1 MTGSDYHSSHESSDE
16 TFVYDTLGN
25 RITHNDGADTV
36 YAANIAN
43 EYTSIGGTAVSYDAA
58 GNLSGDHRGYTYE
71 YDYENRLT
79 AIMKDSGS
87 TTVALFEYDSLGRR
101 VESTGNT
108 YGTYKFYYDG
118 WRVLREER
126 VASPTLTFNNE
137 YVYGN
142 YLDEVCMMNLRL
154 NDAVQ
159 AYSYYFVH
167 DHLYST
173 VAWLYSTSGII
184 HRYEYNA
191 YGQRKIM
198 NADYTDAAYSFNHIS
213 FTGQRQ
219 DDLDGGNLSLMYY
232 KNRYYDTETGRFLT
246 RDPIGYVD
254 GMGLYN
260 YTGNEP
266 IANTDPYGL
275 WIWIKVFDK
284 SWQIDLFDGT
294 MAGPVIWNKANR
306 ASNPFWDPYG
316 CICRSPRKYYWIHPH
331 KKWGTAKLWTTIRA
345 IAHARTRIFLTHSDN
360 QIKVHVTGD
369 LEGKFEKHEEEL
381 EKYLACI
388 TPARAKEINV
398 EGKAT
403 LKEFDKEYVVNKE
416 IITEWLTY
424 VIQGK
429 SYSIGE
435 RLKEKFRDY
444 YPY

>member
-1 MTGSDYHSSHESSDE
+1 M
-16 TFVYDTLGN
+16 GN
-25 RITHNDGADTV
+25 RITRDLEVGTDTV
-36 YAANIAN
+36 YSSNEVN
-43 EYTSIGGTAVSYDAA
+43 EYTAIGGSFVSHDDA
-58 GNLSGDHRGYTYE
+58 GNFTADHRGYAYE

-87 TTVALFEYDSLGRR
+87 TTVATFAYDALGRR

-232 KNRYYDTETGRFLT
+232 KNRYYDTQTGRFLT
-246 RDPIGYVD
+246 RDPLVNSDNFVLRLIELYEKLGHVNQGVSLSPSPDFQRYTPGKYID
-254 GMGLYN
+254 GMNLYQYVLGQATGKIDPLGLASCNPCQPHSKPYWKFIREYVITMVSN
-260 YTGNEP
+260 WTNLPMSTWPTIITNIIPTPSLPMTDSITKYREDSPCYCEFQARQKCERCCTETHNLYSSDHLDDIYRDPSDVPPIIGSYKTSYTEVKEFRGRVVLTQGYISGNSYHSKICNCE
-266 IANTDPYGL
+266 DPYPEPQR
-275 WIWIKVFDK
+275 VC
-284 SWQIDLFDGT
+284 
-294 MAGPVIWNKANR
+294 P
-306 ASNPFWDPYG
+306 
-316 CICRSPRKYYWIHPH
+316 
-331 KKWGTAKLWTTIRA
+331 
-345 IAHARTRIFLTHSDN
+345 
-360 QIKVHVTGD
+360 
-369 LEGKFEKHEEEL
+369 
-381 EKYLACI
+381 
-388 TPARAKEINV
+388 
-398 EGKAT
+398 
-403 LKEFDKEYVVNKE
+403 
-416 IITEWLTY
+416 
-424 VIQGK
+424 
-429 SYSIGE
+429 
-435 RLKEKFRDY
+435 
-444 YPY
+444 

>member
-1 MTGSDYHSSHESSDE
+1 M
-16 TFVYDTLGN
+16 GN
-25 RITHNDGADTV
+25 RITRDLEVGTDTV
-36 YAANIAN
+36 YSSNEVN
-43 EYTSIGGTAVSYDAA
+43 EYTAIGGASVSHDYA
-58 GNLSGDHRGYTYE
+58 GNFTADHRGYTYG

-87 TTVALFEYDSLGRR
+87 TTVATFAYDALGRR

-126 VASPTLTFNNE
+126 VAFNNE

-232 KNRYYDTETGRFLT
+232 KKQILRY
-246 RDPIGYVD
+246 RDG
-254 GMGLYN
+254 
-260 YTGNEP
+260 E
-266 IANTDPYGL
+266 
-275 WIWIKVFDK
+275 VFDER
-284 SWQIDLFDGT
+284 S
-294 MAGPVIWNKANR
+294 
-306 ASNPFWDPYG
+306 FW
-316 CICRSPRKYYWIHPH
+316 
-331 KKWGTAKLWTTIRA
+331 
-345 IAHARTRIFLTHSDN
+345 
-360 QIKVHVTGD
+360 
-369 LEGKFEKHEEEL
+369 
-381 EKYLACI
+381 
-388 TPARAKEINV
+388 
-398 EGKAT
+398 
-403 LKEFDKEYVVNKE
+403 EF
-416 IITEWLTY
+416 W
-424 VIQGK
+424 
-429 SYSIGE
+429 S
-435 RLKEKFRDY
+435 F
-444 YPY
+444 